1 MPNYYNMSSII
12 SNEYQPSLF
21 VSGVPEHF
29 TYDDICDRV
38 DDRDWGRVKSVVL
51 LPVSKKVTYGP
62 NVRSVIVHY
71 TFWFRECEPELRDL
85 SRGKYLRLFYNKTEY
100 WKAIAY
106 DPSRQKSKK
115 NSKKPEQKKSET
127 VKPLQHAP
135 VQHTIQSENMK
146 SIINVISSSVDSV
159 EHEDASVLALAKEI
173 MMEALAI
180 TEKET
185 PEKSIVRNQ
194 QELERIQGLEKNYKA
209 RDSDYADISS
219 IPTPDY
225 GDAILPPPR
234 TNRGKITTKKVTIV
248 VQPAQ
253 DSC

>member
-38 DDRDWGRVKSVVL
+38 DDRNWGRVKSVVL

-127 VKPLQHAP
+127 VKPLQPAP
-135 VQHTIQSENMK
+135 VQHAMQSENMK

-159 EHEDASVLALAKEI
+159 EHEDATVLALAKEI

-180 TEKET
+180 TEKEP
-185 PEKSIVRNQ
+185 PEKSIDLNQ
-194 QELERIQGLEKNYKA
+194 QELEKNYKA

-234 TNRGKITTKKVTIV
+234 TNRGKKTTKKVTIV

-253 DSC
+253 NSC